1 MKKENVFIIIF
12 VIAIVIVMIMGF
24 VWYNNQTNKANQELK
39 EAVDNGKETIDE
51 INNRIK
57 PIQNSTF
64 SNDSEKAIND

>member
-12 VIAIVIVMIMGF
+12 VIASVIVMIMGF